1 MSQDAKTVDLS
12 AASPDMLEHAEAAG
26 LAYVSDLD
34 PGIGRR
40 KARSGFNYVSPSG
53 KPVTDEAT
61 LDRIRKLAI
70 PPAWTEVW
78 ISPRANGHIQ
88 ATGRD
93 QRGRKQYRYHDRWR
107 QVRDSHKYDRVIAF
121 GRALPKLRR
130 RIEEDLER
138 RGLPREK
145 VLAAVVRVM
154 EITLIRVGNREYAR
168 QNRSFG
174 LTTLRDRHA
183 RIAGGKAIFEFR
195 GKSGKAHRTGF
206 HDRRLARVVK
216 ACQDL
221 PGQQLFQYL
230 GEDGERRAV
239 ESADVND
246 YIRQTMGE
254 DFSAKDF
261 RTWAGTVSA
270 ARALISAEPCASAT
284 QAKRNIN
291 TCVKAV
297 AGVLGNTAAVCRGS
311 YIHPAVLEAYAA
323 GRLNLKPGEDR
334 AFELAVLRF
343 LEAARDGDL
352 ARETMAT
359 RAMTREAPR
368 AQPAA

>member
-1 MSQDAKTVDLS
+1 MPK
-12 AASPDMLEHAEAAG
+12 DMNGEVLPRG
-26 LAYVSDLD
+26 LTYVSDED
-34 PGIGRR
+34 PGIRRR
-40 KARSGFNYVSPSG
+40 KARSGFNYFAPDG
-53 KPVTDEAT
+53 EPVTDEPT

-78 ISPRANGHIQ
+78 ICPKPRGHIQ
-88 ATGRD
+88 AVGRD

-130 RIEEDLER
+130 RIEADLAR

-168 QNRSFG
+168 QNKSFG
-174 LTTLRDRHA
+174 LTTLRDGHA

-195 GKSGKAHRTGF
+195 GKGGKVHRTGF
-206 HDRRLARVVK
+206 RDRRLARIVK

-221 PGQQLFQYL
+221 PGQRLFQYV
-230 GEDGERRAV
+230 GDDGERRAV
-239 ESADVND
+239 ESADVNA
-246 YIRQTMGE
+246 YIRDVMGE

-261 RTWAGTVSA
+261 RTWAGTLAA
-270 ARALISAEPCASAT
+270 ARALLAAEPCASAAE
-284 QAKRNIN
+284 AKRNIN

-323 GRLNLKPGEDR
+323 GRLSLGPAGAER

-343 LEAARDGDL
+343 LEAARDGD
-352 ARETMAT
+352 AAGEAQAT
-359 RAMTREAPR
+359 RAMAREAC
-368 AQPAA
+368 AAP